1 MLCIDA
7 EVLKQP
13 PVTAAIPLVA
23 EHHELVKTREK
34 CRVYK
39 LTLQPNESVTV
50 TYPFF
55 FFTVV
60 LKPSTVKM
68 EIGSSGGPGGISWS
82 ASSQQGDVAWNQPVT
97 DLTQINVGTE
107 VYEMFIAEWR

>member
-1 MLCIDA
+1 
-7 EVLKQP
+7 
-13 PVTAAIPLVA
+13 
-23 EHHELVKTREK
+23 
-34 CRVYK
+34 
-39 LTLQPNESVTV
+39 
-50 TYPFF
+50 
-55 FFTVV
+55 
-60 LKPSTVKM
+60 M